1 QLGLKT
7 ISTTLNNPLIDID
20 YKSNDFFLLT
30 KDKEYFLASNKDDY
44 SNIINKQDI
53 YVNLRHLNVYPSD
66 LDYKTILNQVWLLFR
81 SNLGKYDSTFN
92 DIKNLKISQPIIDKT
107 LGTITIE
114 TVEIESSLNIYNS
127 PKKELIDLLP
137 GSQKLVFELN
147 PFTNYYNGQMK
158 KTYKNDSTLD
168 LSNINSKEETIL
180 LLENFFETNNKG
192 LYETFL
198 TNFMG
203 RDFQS
208 STYSDMDQSE
218 YQLSYSWKKNLK
230 KDITIIFELKC
241 LSTKQ
246 SFYLEYLVNDFW
258 NLTDGSNGSMIILPE
273 NSVIPPEETMIDLS
287 SSSDNILWISLISIG
302 LVSSLGLVIWL
313 ILRNKKFNKK

>member
-44 SNIINKQDI
+44 SNIVNNQDI

-92 DIKNLKISQPIIDKT
+92 DIKNIEISQPIVDKT
-107 LGTITIE
+107 LGLVTIE
-114 TVEIESSLNIYNS
+114 DATIKTSKKIYGS
-127 PKKELIDLLP
+127 QEKETIVLLP
-137 GSQKLVFELN
+137 GSQKLVFELK
-147 PFTNYYNGQMK
+147 PFSNYYNGQMK
-158 KTYKNDSTLD
+158 KSYKEDEIFN
-168 LSNINSKEETIL
+168 LSNIDSEEETIL
-180 LLENFFETNNKG
+180 LLKDFFKTNNKG

-198 TNFMG
+198 TKFMG
-203 RDFQS
+203 RDFQPS
-208 STYSDMDQSE
+208 SYSDMDKSE
-218 YQLSYSWKKNLK
+218 FQLSYSWKKNLK
-230 KDITIIFELKC
+230 KDITITFELKC

-246 SFYLEYLVNDFW
+246 SFLIEFLINDFW
-258 NLTDGSNGSMIILPE
+258 NLIDGSNGSTIILPE
-273 NSVIPPEETMIDLS
+273 NSVVPPIDIETKDAFS
-287 SSSDNILWISLISIG
+287 TNSILWISLISIG
-302 LVSSLGLVIWL
+302 SIGVSGLVVWL